1 MEHSSTFDW
10 LQSSDSSGIPRVER
24 REGFSRKRVTGDSVH
39 RISRWAL
46 PFGAVVV
53 ALLVR
58 PANAQTVVSGLRDEV
73 VFTEYSPLSS
83 TAELVRRLSSPLTA
97 LRLNQEAVHAGE
109 TLNGQL
115 IDLARERYSIYVP
128 ASPHSPSGTYSLLVF
143 VPPWPRAEVPRHW
156 IPVLDRYHTIL
167 VTAANSGNDAPTID
181 RREPLA
187 LLAAH
192 NIMRQYPVDFQ
203 QVYIGG
209 FSGGA
214 RVALRLAL
222 GYPDVFNGAL
232 LNAGSDPVGSADV
245 PLPPVDLFRRFQEST
260 HLVYVTGE
268 RDEAHLIDDM
278 QSRRSL
284 EKWCVFDVVTEA
296 EPRKEHEVADA
307 SAFSRSLDALLSPR
321 QTHPGK
327 LTDCRAQ
334 VDKELSTQLEQV
346 ESAFARGESST
357 AKKLLLKIDV
367 RYGGLAA
374 PRSVELASR

>member
-1 MEHSSTFDW
+1 
-10 LQSSDSSGIPRVER
+10 
-24 REGFSRKRVTGDSVH
+24 
-39 RISRWAL
+39 
-46 PFGAVVV
+46 
-53 ALLVR
+53 LLVR
-58 PANAQTVVSGLRDEV
+58 PASAQTVVSGLRNEV

-97 LRLNQEAVHAGE
+97 LRLHQEAEHAGQ
-109 TLNGQL
+109 TLHGQP
-115 IDLARERYSIYVP
+115 IDLARERYSINVP

-156 IPVLDRYHTIL
+156 IAVLNRYHTIA

-192 NIMRQYPVDFQ
+192 NIMRQYPVDPQ

-222 GYPDVFNGAL
+222 GYPDVFHGAL
-232 LNAGSDPVGSADV
+232 LNAGSDPVGTADV
-245 PLPPVDLFRRFQEST
+245 PLPPADLFRRFQEST
-260 HLVYVTGE
+260 RLVYVTGE
-268 RDEAHLIDDM
+268 RDEAHLVDDM

-321 QTHPGK
+321 QTDPRK
-327 LTDCRAQ
+327 FADCRAK
-334 VDKELSTQLEQV
+334 VDQELSTQLEQV

-374 PRSVELASR
+374 PRSVELANR